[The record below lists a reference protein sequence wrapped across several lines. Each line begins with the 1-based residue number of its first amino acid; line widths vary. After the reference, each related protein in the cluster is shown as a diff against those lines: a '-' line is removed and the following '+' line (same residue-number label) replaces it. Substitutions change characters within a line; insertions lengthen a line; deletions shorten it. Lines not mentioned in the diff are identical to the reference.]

1 MRIKI
6 FYYVFDMYTCGSTK
20 KYEAAHRFAFNE
32 TEKSEIIE
40 NV

>member
-1 MRIKI
+1 
-6 FYYVFDMYTCGSTK
+6 MYLICIHVGPQK